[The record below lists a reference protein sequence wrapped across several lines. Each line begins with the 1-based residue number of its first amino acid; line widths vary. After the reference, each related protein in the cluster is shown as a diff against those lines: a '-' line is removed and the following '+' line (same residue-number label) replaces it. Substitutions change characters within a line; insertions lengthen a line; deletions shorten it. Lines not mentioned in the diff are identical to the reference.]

1 MGGFLEGR
9 VGKDEGLDVARAVLG
24 IFEVRLLLQVQLL
37 HYVRPYRT
45 DIGGAMQLVRGEV
58 SIFFLLNISSAYRV
72 ILRNFA

>member
-1 MGGFLEGR
+1 M
-9 VGKDEGLDVARAVLG
+9 G
-24 IFEVRLLLQVQLL
+24 IFEVRLLLQVQFL